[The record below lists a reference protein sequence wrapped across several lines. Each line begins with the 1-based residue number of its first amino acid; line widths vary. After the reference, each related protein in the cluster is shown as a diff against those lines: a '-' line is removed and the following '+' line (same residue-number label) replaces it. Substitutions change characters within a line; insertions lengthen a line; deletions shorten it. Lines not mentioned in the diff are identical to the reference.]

1 MIDYKDVRLVSEF
14 VAERGKILP
23 RRLTGTC
30 STHQRALWKP
40 SSAPGISPCCRL
52 QQERKD
58 RDTGHGKRGTVTLGM
73 PTVPDYPRIPMS
85 PYPVYR
91 SFAMEVILLENIDK
105 LGNRGQM
112 VKVADG
118 YGRNFLLPKKLAV
131 AATAQNRKWVEQQR
145 VRFLKLEA
153 KEKADAADLST
164 LLEGVSVTLIRK
176 AGEKGNLFG
185 SVTSMDVA
193 EKLLAQ
199 GYHIDRRKINLAT
212 PIKVLG
218 EYNVPSSSTAR

>member
-1 MIDYKDVRLVSEF
+1 MD
-14 VAERGKILP
+14 
-23 RRLTGTC
+23 
-30 STHQRALWKP
+30 
-40 SSAPGISPCCRL
+40 
-52 QQERKD
+52 
-58 RDTGHGKRGTVTLGM
+58 
-73 PTVPDYPRIPMS
+73 
-85 PYPVYR
+85 
-91 SFAMEVILLENIDK
+91 VILLENIDK
-105 LGNRGQM
+105 LGSRGQL

-131 AATAQNRKWVEQQR
+131 AATSQNRKWVDQQR

-164 LLEGVSVTLIRK
+164 LLEDVSVTVIRK

-185 SVTSMDVA
+185 SVTSMDIA

-199 GYHIDRRKINLAT
+199 GYHIDKRKINLAT

-218 EYNVPSSSTAR
+218 EYNVPVKLHREVTTTVKVRVEPDEESKAKIQAAADAQARADAKAPAPPKEAPAAETPPAEAPEAAAEADQENA

>member
-1 MIDYKDVRLVSEF
+1 
-14 VAERGKILP
+14 
-23 RRLTGTC
+23 
-30 STHQRALWKP
+30 
-40 SSAPGISPCCRL
+40 
-52 QQERKD
+52 
-58 RDTGHGKRGTVTLGM
+58 
-73 PTVPDYPRIPMS
+73 
-85 PYPVYR
+85 
-91 SFAMEVILLENIDK
+91 MEVILLENIDK

-131 AATAQNRKWVEQQR
+131 AATPQNRKWVEQQR

-164 LLEGVSVTLIRK
+164 LLEGVSVTVIRK
-176 AGEKGNLFG
+176 AGDKGNLFG
-185 SVTSMDVA
+185 SVTSMDIA

-199 GYHIDRRKINLAT
+199 GYHIDRRKINLTT

-218 EYNVPSSSTAR
+218 EYNVPVKLHREVTATVKVLVEPDAETKAKIEAAGGSPSAKRPVTAAAQEAPRRRKRPCRRRLRRRLRKPNRKTNSRARSAFHAGRRSERAPIPR